1 MLDLQGFLQDN
12 EKELIDYVEMKKAN
26 ETTVGE
32 DIMSKLMDKISSE
45 FPLGNK

>member
-12 EKELIDYVEMKKAN
+12 EKELIDYVEMKPN